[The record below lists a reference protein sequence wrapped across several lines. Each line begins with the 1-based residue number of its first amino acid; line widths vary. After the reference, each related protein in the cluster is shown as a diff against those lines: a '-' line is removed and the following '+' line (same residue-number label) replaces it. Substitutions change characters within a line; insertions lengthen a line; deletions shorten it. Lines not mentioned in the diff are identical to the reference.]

1 MFAFAPRSKKL
12 PAISLEELVM
22 NSSRF
27 QSRAGAAIDRR
38 AFLKL
43 VSGAGAGLT
52 LGIFANESG
61 AQAGGPG
68 KIASSAATGEFAPN
82 AFLRIK
88 PDNTITVLVKHVE
101 MGQGSY
107 TGLPT
112 LVAEELGAAWSQ
124 VRVEGAPADEK
135 VYNNLKWGPMQGTGG
150 STAMANSFDQ
160 YRQAGAAARAMIV
173 AAAAQ
178 KWNAPPES
186 IHVKDGVVTHA
197 SGKKATFGELADAAA
212 KVPVPQNVALKESSD
227 YVYIGKAFARPDSKA
242 KATGTATF
250 TQDVKLPDMLTAVVA
265 HPPRFGA
272 MVKSFKA
279 ESIQG
284 IPGVRYV
291 VEVPNGVAIVAT
303 NFWSAKKGRDALA
316 IEWDDSGALKGSSAD
331 ILTEYKRLAATPGK
345 IARNDGDAA
354 KAIAGAAK
362 TIDATYEF
370 PYLAHAAMEP
380 MNCVVQLS
388 ADRCDVW
395 NGEQFQTVD
404 QGAVA
409 KVVGLAPQQVFLH
422 QIFAGGSF
430 GRRANPQSDY
440 LVEAASIAKALGA
453 MGKGGAP
460 IKLVWTRE
468 DDMKAGYF
476 RPAYLHVMKAGL
488 DSSGN
493 VVGWQHRIV
502 GQSILTG
509 TLFEAMLVKEGI
521 DVTSI
526 EGAATLPYAIPNLMV
541 DLHSPKVGVPVQWWR
556 SVGASHNGYA
566 TETFIDE
573 LATTSGKDPVAFRK
587 ALLSDRPK
595 HLSALTLAAEKAG
608 WGTPLPPGKAGGKR
622 ARGVAVHE
630 SFNSAV
636 AQVVEVTVTG
646 DNKFTVDRVVCAV
659 NCGLAVNPDVVR
671 AQMEGGIGFG
681 LSAALYG
688 AITIKDGA
696 VEQSNF
702 HDYPVLR
709 INEMPVVDVFIVP
722 STDKPTGV
730 GEPGV
735 PPIAPAVA
743 NALAAATG
751 KRLRKLP
758 LALT

>member
-1 MFAFAPRSKKL
+1 
-12 PAISLEELVM
+12 M

-27 QSRAGAAIDRR
+27 DSRAAAPIDRR
-38 AFLKL
+38 NFLKV
-43 VSGAGAGLT
+43 VSVAGAGLT
-52 LGIFANESG
+52 LGIFVNESV
-61 AQAGGPG
+61 AQAGPG
-68 KIASSAATGEFAPN
+68 KTTGNAAAGEFAPN

-101 MGQGSY
+101 MGQGTY

-135 VYNNLKWGPMQGTGG
+135 LYNNLMWGPMQGTGG
-150 STAMANSFDQ
+150 STALANSFDQ
-160 YRQAGAAARAMIV
+160 YRQAGAAARAMLV
-173 AAAAQ
+173 SAAAQ
-178 KWNAPPES
+178 KWNVAPES
-186 IHVKDGVVTHA
+186 IRVKDGVVTHA
-197 SGKKATFGELADAAA
+197 NGKKATFGELADAAA
-212 KVPVPQNVALKESSD
+212 KMPVPQSVKLKEATD
-227 YVYIGKAFARPDSKA
+227 YIYIGKSFARPDSKA

-272 MVKSFKA
+272 TVKSFKA

-331 ILTEYKRLAATPGK
+331 ILAEYKRLAATPGK
-345 IARNDGDAA
+345 VARNDGDAA

-380 MNCVVQLS
+380 MNCVVQL
-388 ADRCDVW
+388 AGDRCDVW

-404 QGAVA
+404 QSAVA

-440 LVEAASIAKALGA
+440 LVEAASVAKALAA

-488 DSSGN
+488 DTSGN
-493 VVGWQHRIV
+493 IVGWQHRIV

-509 TLFEAMLVKEGI
+509 TPFEAMMVKEGV
-521 DVTSI
+521 DLTSI
-526 EGAATLPYAIPNLMV
+526 EGAATLPYAIPNLTV
-541 DLHSPKVGVPVQWWR
+541 DLHSPKIGVPVQWWR
-556 SVGASHNGYA
+556 SVGSSHNGYV
-566 TETFIDE
+566 TEAFIDE
-573 LATTSGKDPVAFRK
+573 LATTAGKDPVAFRQ
-587 ALLSDRPK
+587 AMLSGHPK
-595 HLSALTLAAEKAG
+595 HLAPLTLAAEKSG
-608 WGTPLPPGKAGGKR
+608 WGTPLAPGKAGGKR
-622 ARGVAVHE
+622 GRGVAVHE
-630 SFNSAV
+630 SFNTAV

-659 NCGLAVNPDVVR
+659 NCGLAINPDVVK

-709 INEMPVVDVFIVP
+709 INEMPVVEVFIVP